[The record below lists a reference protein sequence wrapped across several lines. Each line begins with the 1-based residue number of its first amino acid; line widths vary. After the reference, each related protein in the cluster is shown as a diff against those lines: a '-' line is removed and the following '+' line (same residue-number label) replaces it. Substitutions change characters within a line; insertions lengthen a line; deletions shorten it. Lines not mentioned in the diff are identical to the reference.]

1 MIRITLE
8 ENDFISLP
16 LYLFLSTTSQSDQ
29 PSNEKYDTG
38 HLVATFKGFDETD
51 DVWVR
56 KFLQQVD
63 LLHNLGERNVKIFCI
78 FSFCKN

>member
-1 MIRITLE
+1 MI
-8 ENDFISLP
+8 
-16 LYLFLSTTSQSDQ
+16 LFLCLSNYFCQRTPSDQ

-78 FSFCKN
+78 FSFREN